1 MNDQFWRSTNESDR
15 LFVALAWLTA
25 LAVLFIQL
33 GSAPLTDLDEGA
45 FSEASREML
54 IRGDFISPWLLDTP
68 RFDKPVLTHWAQMLG
83 FELLGLNAWG
93 ARLHSALA
101 GLVWVG
107 AIGGW
112 AYLIAQ
118 RLSLGQPVEGGAA
131 LRAYGWAVLISATCL
146 GIPAMSRA
154 ATADALLNAWLAMS
168 LLFVW
173 KSLFTDKSPSPSE
186 RKSFRWATVFIGLGL
201 LTKGPI
207 AVLVPGAAA
216 LLASLLTGRLLR
228 LLRLVADPW
237 VWLIPLAIAGP
248 WYVLQFQAQGMAF
261 IEGFLGLHNLGRF
274 TQTMH
279 GFSAGPLYYPGW
291 MLIASLPWLPLVV
304 FTLWQGLRFK
314 LRQTELVLC
323 WGVFLF
329 VVVFFSFSATKLPH
343 YGFYGLSGL
352 IVLMAI
358 VAARSGR
365 LTSGRPPGESHQLEP
380 LAGTR
385 IQSIGFICVALCA
398 AGLALLPFWFA
409 VATAGVTD
417 AFYAVV
423 LADAAARF
431 DDLIWAFGLMGLMVS
446 MGVGLTI
453 AMAIKI
459 KGPPLSA
466 RVGGGHTL
474 LPAWLPTWLPTW
486 LVATTFA
493 IGLYG
498 LVVPTI
504 MKSLREP
511 IREVASLIRSMPTDG
526 AHAPHRIIT
535 WRLTAPSLSFE
546 AQRVIPAGTPASGD
560 WVVLHAKD
568 LAALKQETACKKADQ
583 QFERLGIAMIVCR

>member
-1 MNDQFWRSTNESDR
+1 MNDQFWRSTKKSDR

-25 LAVLFIQL
+25 LAMLFIQL

-54 IRGDFISPWLLDTP
+54 ARGDFISPWLLDAP

-83 FELLGLNAWG
+83 FEVLGLNAWG

-101 GLVWVG
+101 GLVWIG

-118 RLSLGQPVEGGAA
+118 RLSLGQPVESGAA

-168 LLFVW
+168 LLFIW
-173 KSLFTDKSPSPSE
+173 KSLFADKSPSPAE

-207 AVLVPGAAA
+207 AILVPGAAA
-216 LLASLLTGRLLR
+216 LLASLLTRRSLR

-237 VWLIPLAIAGP
+237 VWLVPLAIAGP

-291 MLIASLPWLPLVV
+291 MLTASLPWLPLVV
-304 FTLWQGLRFK
+304 FTLWQGLRLR

-323 WGVFLF
+323 WSVLLF

-358 VAARSGR
+358 LAAG
-365 LTSGRPPGESHQLEP
+365 SGRPSGESHQIEP

-385 IQSIGFICVALCA
+385 IQSIGFIFAALCA
-398 AGLALLPFWFA
+398 AGLALLPVWFA
-409 VATAGVTD
+409 TATTGVTD
-417 AFYAVV
+417 AYYAAV
-423 LADAAARF
+423 LADAAERF
-431 DDLIWAFGLMGLMVS
+431 EDLIWAFGLMGVIVMA
-446 MGVGLTI
+446 GAGLTI
-453 AMAIKI
+453 AVAVKI
-459 KGPPLSA
+459 KASPLA
-466 RVGGGHTL
+466 VGVGGIH
-474 LPAWLPTWLPTW
+474 TWLPLWLPIW

-493 IGLYG
+493 IGLHG

-511 IREVASLIRSMPTDG
+511 IREVATVIRTMPVDG
-526 AHAPHRIIT
+526 PHAPHRIIT

-546 AQRVIPAGTPASGD
+546 AQRVIPAGAPAPGD

-568 LAALKQETACKKADQ
+568 LTALKRETACERAHLR
-583 QFERLGIAMIVCR
+583 FERLGIAMIVCR

>member
-1 MNDQFWRSTNESDR
+1 MNDQFWRSANKSDR
-15 LFVALAWLTA
+15 LFIALAWLTA

-101 GLVWVG
+101 GLVWIG

-173 KSLFTDKSPSPSE
+173 KSLFTDKSPSSSE

-216 LLASLLTGRLLR
+216 LLASLVTGRLLR

-304 FTLWQGLRFK
+304 FTLWKGLRFK
-314 LRQTELVLC
+314 LRHTELVLC
-323 WGVFLF
+323 WSVFLF

-358 VAARSGR
+358 LAAGGVR
-365 LTSGRPPGESHQLEP
+365 LLNGRPPDDPAPGASLHLV
-380 LAGTR
+380 T
-385 IQSIGFICVALCA
+385 FIFAALCA
-398 AGLALLPFWFA
+398 AGLALLPVWFA
-409 VATAGVTD
+409 DATAGVTD
-417 AFYAVV
+417 AYYALV
-423 LADAAARF
+423 LADAAERF
-431 DDLIWAFGLMGLMVS
+431 EDLTWAFGLMGLMVTV
-446 MGVGLTI
+446 GVVMTI
-453 AMAIKI
+453 AITI
-459 KGPPLSA
+459 TDLSSSNA
-466 RVGGGHTL
+466 LDGRHL
-474 LPAWLPTWLPTW
+474 APANWLPACLPIWLA
-486 LVATTFA
+486 ATTFA
-493 IGLYG
+493 IGLHG

-511 IREVASLIRSMPTDG
+511 IREIATAIRTMPVDG
-526 AHAPHRIIT
+526 PQAPHRIIT

-546 AQRVIPAGTPASGD
+546 AQRVISAGTPQPGD

-568 LAALKQETACKKADQ
+568 LAALERETTCNRGDQKFKQ
-583 QFERLGIAMIVCR
+583 LGIAVIVCR